1 MAISEFVFAN
11 FYTTTLAASLSSTA
25 TTLSVS
31 STTGLP
37 TLSTGQAFPLVLT
50 SAASPGSVY
59 EVVYCTGISG
69 SSLTIERGQEGT
81 TAANWNAADIIFTTM
96 TANTVLSNTGST
108 LTGGTLAGTTTNSG
122 TISGGTVS
130 GATLSGTTTNSGTI
144 SGGTVSGATLS
155 GTTTNSGTISG
166 GTIANPTMTGTI
178 AVPNAGGAGQALS
191 SSQAPSNLS
200 TLNNETS
207 NRAVNTTYTNN
218 TGKPMFVMISC
229 SMSGGYING
238 VVDGNS
244 IIENGNSNGTVTCIN
259 TLSFFVPS
267 GNTYELSSVDTLTIS
282 YWYEFY

>member
-108 LTGGTLAGTTTNSG
+108 LTGGTLA
-122 TISGGTVS
+122 
-130 GATLSGTTTNSGTI
+130 GTTTNSGTI